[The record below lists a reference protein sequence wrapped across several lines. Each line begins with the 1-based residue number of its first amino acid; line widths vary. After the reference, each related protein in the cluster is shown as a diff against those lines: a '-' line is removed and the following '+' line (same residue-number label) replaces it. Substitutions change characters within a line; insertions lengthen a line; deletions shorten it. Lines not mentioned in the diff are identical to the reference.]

1 MGIIIGGGFLLIILI
16 AVLFLYLSPQFGG
29 VPTQEQRMAYAKSP
43 NYRDGKFI
51 NKEEVKLDM
60 SMRDMGKSL
69 AGFFG
74 SSPNTK
80 PLMDIPVDKLDSL
93 DIVHKKES
101 TRLIWFGHSAF
112 LLQIGNKTILIDPM
126 FGKVPAPHPL
136 LATNRFSKELP
147 IAVEKLP
154 SIDAVLISHDH
165 YDHLDYGSIQKLK
178 NKVKMFYTPLGV
190 GAHLREWGVERERII
205 EMDWWQEISQGDL
218 IIRCTPAQHFSG
230 RGITDRAKT
239 LWSSWVLQSN
249 KDKIFFS
256 GDSGYGP
263 HFKEIGDK
271 FGPFNIAMLECGQYN
286 EMWPDIHMF
295 PEQTA
300 QAGVD
305 VRSRLIIPIHW
316 GAFKLAMHPWTEP
329 VERVSVKAKE
339 LNLEVLTPRIG
350 EPINFNK
357 MEVSTSE
364 WWK

>member
-1 MGIIIGGGFLLIILI
+1 M
-16 AVLFLYLSPQFGG
+16 
-29 VPTQEQRMAYAKSP
+29 
-43 NYRDGKFI
+43 
-51 NKEEVKLDM
+51 
-60 SMRDMGKSL
+60 
-69 AGFFG
+69 
-74 SSPNTK
+74 
-80 PLMDIPVDKLDSL
+80 
-93 DIVHKKES
+93 
-101 TRLIWFGHSAF
+101 
-112 LLQIGNKTILIDPM
+112 
-126 FGKVPAPHPL
+126 
-136 LATNRFSKELP
+136 
-147 IAVEKLP
+147 
-154 SIDAVLISHDH
+154 
-165 YDHLDYGSIQKLK
+165 
-178 NKVKMFYTPLGV
+178 
-190 GAHLREWGVERERII
+190 GVERERII

-300 QAGVD
+300 QAGLD